1 MTSGAAGP
9 RLTGS
14 VETTD
19 GWPVGQAVLT
29 VTDLTGQQVAIATAS
44 AEGQLAAD
52 GLVPGAYTAI
62 VSAPGFLPTARAVM
76 VGATGGTVGVVSL
89 TRQQARVDFPEP
101 GTWTIDPV
109 HSSILITVRHLG
121 LSGVRGRFNEFNGK
135 ITIAD
140 PIEKSSVVANIQA
153 DSVDTGTKMRDD
165 HLRSPDFLDVNK
177 FPTITYTS
185 TGLTPVDADTWTL
198 EGELNLCESVRPVPL
213 ELTYLGVGP
222 DPWGQ
227 TRAAFRA
234 TARLKR
240 QDYGIRW
247 AQSFGANIAI
257 VGSTLQLQLDL
268 EAVKGD
274 EVIME

>member
-29 VTDLTGQQVAIATAS
+29 VTDLTGQQVAIAQAS
-44 AEGQLAAD
+44 ADGHFAAD
-52 GLVPGAYTAI
+52 GLDPGAYTAI
-62 VSAPGFLPTARAVM
+62 VSAPGFLPAARAVM
-76 VGATGGTVGVVSL
+76 VGATGGTMGVVSL

-121 LSGVRGRFNEFNGK
+121 LSGVRGRFNEFSGK
-135 ITIAD
+135 ITIGD
-140 PIEKSSVVANIQA
+140 PIETSFVEATIQA

-165 HLRSPDFLDVNK
+165 HLRSPDFLDVGR
-177 FPTITYTS
+177 FPTISYRS
-185 TGLTPVDADTWTL
+185 TGLKPVDADTWTV
-198 EGELNLCESVRPVPL
+198 EGELGLCESKRSVPL
-213 ELTYLGVGP
+213 ELTYLG
-222 DPWGQ
+222 GQ

-257 VGSTLQLQLDL
+257 VGSTLQVQLDL
-268 EAVKGD
+268 EAVQGD

>member
-1 MTSGAAGP
+1 MSSAAAGSM
-9 RLTGS
+9 LTGS

-29 VTDLTGQQVAIATAS
+29 VTDLSGQQVAIATAS
-44 AEGQLAAD
+44 TDGQLSAD
-52 GLVPGAYTAI
+52 GLQPGAYTAI

-76 VGATGGTVGVVSL
+76 VGNRGGNLGVVAL
-89 TRQQARVDFPEP
+89 ARQAARVDFPEP

-121 LSGVRGRFNEFNGK
+121 LSGVRGRFNEFSGK

-140 PIEKSSVVANIQA
+140 PVEKSSVVATIQA

-165 HLRSPDFLDVNK
+165 HLRSPDFLDVGR
-177 FPTITYTS
+177 FPTITFTS
-185 TGLTPVDADTWTL
+185 TGLSPVDADTWTL
-198 EGELNLCESVRPVPL
+198 DGELNLCESVRPVQL

-234 TARLKR
+234 VTRLKR
-240 QDYGIRW
+240 QDFGIRW

-257 VGSTLQLQLDL
+257 VGSTLQIQLDL
-268 EAVKGD
+268 EAVRGD

>member
-29 VTDLTGQQVAIATAS
+29 VTDLTGQQVAIAQAS
-44 AEGQLAAD
+44 ADGHFAAD
-52 GLVPGAYTAI
+52 GLDPGAYTAI
-62 VSAPGFLPTARAVM
+62 VSAPGFLPAARAVM
-76 VGATGGTVGVVSL
+76 VGATGGTMGVVSL

-121 LSGVRGRFNEFNGK
+121 LSGVRGRFNEFSGK
-135 ITIAD
+135 ITIGD
-140 PIEKSSVVANIQA
+140 PIETSFVEATIQA

-165 HLRSPDFLDVNK
+165 HLRSPDFLDVGK
-177 FPTITYTS
+177 FPTISYRS
-185 TGLTPVDADTWTL
+185 TGLKPVDADTWTV
-198 EGELNLCESVRPVPL
+198 EGELGLCESKRSVPL

-257 VGSTLQLQLDL
+257 VGSTLQVQLDL
-268 EAVKGD
+268 EAVQGD